1 MMTVCE
7 KLIDFIVYCR
17 LCFLWCGSGNLH
29 RTRLGLRGYRGIGR
43 RERDPATRRRE
54 HERRVGSLTFSVIAD
69 GPIRNPCTARGL
81 VMTSVRRRHRPV
93 RVWNMDLDGF
103 FSFGIGLARTHF

>member
-1 MMTVCE
+1 M
-7 KLIDFIVYCR
+7 LY
-17 LCFLWCGSGNLH
+17 
-29 RTRLGLRGYRGIGR
+29 RTRLGLRGIGR

-54 HERRVGSLTFSVIAD
+54 HERRVGSLTFSVLAD
-69 GPIRNPCTARGL
+69 GRMMNPCTARGFAFA
-81 VMTSVRRRHRPV
+81 SVRCRRRPV